1 MLLKLFQHGWPW
13 HAGISSYTL
22 WEGLRSLIICPELRP
37 ATVWSGVFEE
47 VVREEKKR
55 RKKKAKIVLSVCAT
69 LCFRS
74 SWHQQTQHDSIA
86 RKHPG
91 CSVIRKKWWCYCN
104 CMTFKSLRFQE
115 KRVTYVRIQKKKI
128 ISSWT
133 ESRNKLDPGLH
144 QCLSINPPN
153 VKHCKKEK
161 KKICIETLLCPSNL
175 VLK

>member
-1 MLLKLFQHGWPW
+1 MADLG
-13 HAGISSYTL
+13 TL
-22 WEGLRSLIICPELRP
+22 ALAPTLCGKACALWLYVLSCVLPR
-37 ATVWSGVFEE
+37 FE
-47 VVREEKKR
+47 VVSLKKLLERRKKEE
-55 RKKKAKIVLSVCAT
+55 KKKAKIVLSVCAT